1 MKRVHLSGLLLT
13 LSITAVAFAARPPVA
28 PNGIALIE
36 GYRDWQVI
44 VPSYRS
50 DKGHIRV
57 VLGNPTAIRAF
68 REGKRPFPNGTIF
81 AKVAWNV
88 AKHPRFPVAELP
100 AAFVQVEF
108 MVKDPGKYQETG
120 GWGFAR
126 FVGGNYMPYGKDA
139 GFVQECFGCHKP
151 VADNDFV
158 FTHWAGVPDPAKRSG
173 KPAKTSPPAVY

>member
-44 VPSYRS
+44 APSYRS

-100 AAFVQVEF
+100 AAFVQV
-108 MVKDPGKYQETG
+108 
-120 GWGFAR
+120 
-126 FVGGNYMPYGKDA
+126 
-139 GFVQECFGCHKP
+139 
-151 VADNDFV
+151 
-158 FTHWAGVPDPAKRSG
+158 
-173 KPAKTSPPAVY
+173 